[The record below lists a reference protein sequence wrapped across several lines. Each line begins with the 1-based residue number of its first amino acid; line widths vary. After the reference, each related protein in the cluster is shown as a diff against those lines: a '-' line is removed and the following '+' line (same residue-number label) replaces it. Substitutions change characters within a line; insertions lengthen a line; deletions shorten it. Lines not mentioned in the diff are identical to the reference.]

1 MADFTLIGK
10 NYQTPDLVAKVT
22 GRAKYAEDFRAE
34 GMVFARLLSSP
45 MPHCRVRNIDASEAL
60 AMPGVVGIL
69 TADDVPEMEGNLV
82 YPGRRPVVEAG
93 LTNEP
98 LYQGE
103 PILLLAAVDE
113 TTAADAIEKVRL
125 ELEPL
130 PFVVDPLDSLA
141 PGGPNARAEGNTVSG
156 TEPLTIKWTREQI
169 AEAKQGRIPMDAE
182 VTDEW
187 ELGDVEAVLA
197 DADLVLDETVFFQ
210 TLSHQALESRTAMAY
225 WQNGKCYL
233 HASLQSAA
241 ASHGPAAR
249 WVGVSPDDLVL
260 ICEYCGGGFGGKITG
275 TPIERLAPLLSKK
288 INRPVMM
295 RVSRDEEHA
304 VGRSRPGMQGR
315 VKIGFRRDGKV
326 TAIDLFLIQDQGS
339 YGHNSDYMSG
349 ADMASLSYQ
358 PTAMRMRGAAIFT
371 NTPPR
376 AAQRGPGGVHVHTM
390 LEPLMDKAARQLGI
404 DRVEMRRI
412 NAPAGQA
419 PLGRPRPDGGRQN
432 ASSAFV
438 REAIDKGAAQFGWS
452 ERLQRSGQ
460 RRGSKVTGIG
470 VSISSYSG
478 GSSGLDGLLT
488 IRPDGKMYIQSGVG
502 NLGTESFVDT
512 TRAAA
517 EAVGMPWEK
526 VEIIWGDT
534 SKHLPWSTS
543 QGGSSTTHAHT
554 RANYAA
560 GLDAKRKLQEIAARD
575 LGGSPDE
582 YEVADERVS
591 RRGDRSRGIS
601 FAQVAAR
608 AIELGG
614 AFDGH
619 EYPDDLNGMTKRSA
633 TALAGLGLMGVAK
646 DNFGT
651 GGRVL
656 SYVVGFAE
664 VEVDVETGEIRIV
677 DYLGSADCGTVL
689 HPRNLAAQIHGGSIQ
704 GFGVALGQK
713 WVFDRR
719 YGLGVAR
726 RFYANKPPSILDVPH
741 EREMGWAAANIPDPF
756 TPVGAKGIGEPPQG
770 AGSAAV
776 VCAIA
781 DALGEGY
788 FYRTPV
794 TRDMILTH
802 VESLPPPHGP
812 LAAHV

>member
-1 MADFTLIGK
+1 M
-10 NYQTPDLVAKVT
+10 
-22 GRAKYAEDFRAE
+22 
-34 GMVFARLLSSP
+34 
-45 MPHCRVRNIDASEAL
+45 
-60 AMPGVVGIL
+60 
-69 TADDVPEMEGNLV
+69 
-82 YPGRRPVVEAG
+82 
-93 LTNEP
+93 
-98 LYQGE
+98 
-103 PILLLAAVDE
+103 
-113 TTAADAIEKVRL
+113 
-125 ELEPL
+125 
-130 PFVVDPLDSLA
+130 
-141 PGGPNARAEGNTVSG
+141 
-156 TEPLTIKWTREQI
+156 
-169 AEAKQGRIPMDAE
+169 
-182 VTDEW
+182 
-187 ELGDVEAVLA
+187 
-197 DADLVLDETVFFQ
+197 VLDETIFFQ

-233 HASLQSAA
+233 HASVQSVAA
-241 ASHGPAAR
+241 AHGSAAR
-249 WVGVSPDDLVL
+249 WLGVSPEDVVL
-260 ICEYCGGGFGGKITG
+260 IGEYCGGGIGGKIRG
-275 TPIERLAPLLSKK
+275 TPLERLAPLLAKK

-304 VGRSRPGMQGR
+304 VGRSRPWMQGR

-358 PTAMRMRGAAIFT
+358 PTTMRMRGVAIFT

-376 AAQRGPGGVHVHTM
+376 SAQRGPGGVHIHTM
-390 LEPLMDKAARQLGI
+390 LEPLMDKAARRLGI
-404 DRVEMRRI
+404 DRVEMRRV
-412 NAPAGQA
+412 NAPAGRA

-438 REAIDKGAAQFGWS
+438 REAIDKGAAQFGWQA
-452 ERLQRSGQ
+452 RLQRSGQ

-478 GSSGLDGLLT
+478 GSSGFDGLLT

-517 EAVGMPWEK
+517 EVVSMPWEK
-526 VEIIWGDT
+526 VEIVWGDT

-560 GLDAKRKLQEIAARD
+560 GLDAKRKLQEIAALD
-575 LGGSPDE
+575 LGGSPDD

-591 RRGDRSRGIS
+591 RRGNSSRGIT
-601 FAQVAAR
+601 FALAAER

-619 EYPDDLNGMTKRSA
+619 EVPDDLNGMTRQSA
-633 TALAGLGLMGVAK
+633 AALAGLGLMGVAK

-656 SYVVGFAE
+656 AFVIGFAE
-664 VEVDVETGEIRIV
+664 VEVDVETDEVRLV
-677 DYLGSADCGTVL
+677 DFLGSADCGTVL
-689 HPRNLAAQIHGGSIQ
+689 HPRNVAGQIHGGAVQ

-741 EREMGWAAANIPDPF
+741 EREMGWTVANIPDPF

-802 VESLPPPHGP
+802 VESLPHPHGP